1 MCVPGEGGRGR
12 IWGVGGGEAGRG
24 VAGGPGWGGGGQG
37 RGGMESGCADES
49 IAQGSYAT
57 CFAFASLGQ
66 RDPPGLL
73 QDFSRR
79 VCV

>member
-1 MCVPGEGGRGR
+1 MCVRGEGGRGR
-12 IWGVGGGEAGRG
+12 IRGGGAGRG
-24 VAGGPGWGGGGQG
+24 VAGEGGRDGQW

-66 RDPPGLL
+66 RNPPGLL